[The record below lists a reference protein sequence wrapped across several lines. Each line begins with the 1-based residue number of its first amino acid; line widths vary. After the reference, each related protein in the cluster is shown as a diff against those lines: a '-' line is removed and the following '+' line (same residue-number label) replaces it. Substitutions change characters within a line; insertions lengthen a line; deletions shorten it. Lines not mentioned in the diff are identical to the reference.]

1 MIDEDDDICDDVTEL
16 LRLLLNPV
24 VNTVDDNDDGAKH
37 AEDTD
42 NAVPVELV
50 LLVLLLPLVDEFALL
65 LYWFLITI
73 SLSVLLPLLRA
84 PVLPRFRTVRLYKH
98 LFNLTG
104 SVPTGTDEFRF
115 MFLPES
121 ILTGRGTLR
130 PTIPTSRGIP
140 LAPT

>member
-1 MIDEDDDICDDVTEL
+1 MIDDDDDEICDDVTEF

-24 VNTVDDNDDGAKH
+24 VITVDDGAKLV
-37 AEDTD
+37 EDTD

-50 LLVLLLPLVDEFALL
+50 LLFLLLPLVDEFDLL
-65 LYWFLITI
+65 LYWFLIAI
-73 SLSVLLPLLRA
+73 SLSVLLPLRA

-121 ILTGRGTLR
+121 IVTGRGTLR

-140 LAPT
+140 LAPTK